1 MSIFTIP
8 IANVI
13 CLGLLP
19 SSRPPASKTSATASG
34 ISFRTDYGDGK
45 ATLTYEEQDWFD
57 ENTWTPQ
64 TQDYS
69 FSLSGTVTVDDGKPE
84 VSFGD

>member
-1 MSIFTIP
+1 M
-8 IANVI
+8 
-13 CLGLLP
+13 
-19 SSRPPASKTSATASG
+19 K
-34 ISFRTDYGDGK
+34 
-45 ATLTYEEQDWFD
+45 
-57 ENTWTPQ
+57 NTWTPQ